1 MDTFTRLAKS
11 SLLIIIFMVLAA
23 CGGQPETPADVSS
36 AFWKAVIKNDQD
48 AAKALT
54 LPISAH
60 HLATLHN
67 DASQL
72 KSVEFGEPQVTEN
85 KAVVETTLYGLTDD
99 GEKVSFP
106 TTTHLVKYDE
116 GWRVEAE
123 QTVAMLNT
131 GSTGFEEVL
140 QELGQTF
147 SVLGQ
152 QLSDAF
158 NQGVEGFS
166 ESMEETLPE
175 INQQLEELQQ
185 SDKFKNMGSQLG
197 KVLGEGLKEF
207 TQELNEGLE
216 ELNAEVEKAA
226 AEIDAANAENA
237 QEAEVQQ

>member
-1 MDTFTRLAKS
+1 MDTFTRLAKF
-11 SLLIIIFMVLAA
+11 SLLLIMFLVLAA
-23 CGGQPETPADVSS
+23 CGGKPETPADVSS

-54 LPISAH
+54 LPISSH
-60 HLATLHN
+60 YLASLHN

-72 KSVEFGEPQVTEN
+72 KSVEFGEPQVSGNT
-85 KAVVETTLYGLTDD
+85 AVVETTLYGLTDD

-106 TTTHLVKYDE
+106 TTTHLVKYNE

-123 QTVAMLNT
+123 KTVAVLDT
-131 GSTGFEEVL
+131 GSSGFEDVL

-158 NQGVEGFS
+158 NQGVDGFS
-166 ESMEETLPE
+166 ESMEETLPQ
-175 INQQLEELQQ
+175 INQQLQELQQ

-197 KVLGEGLKEF
+197 KVLGEGIREF
-207 TQELNEGLE
+207 TQELNQGLQ
-216 ELNAEVEKAA
+216 ELSTEVEKAA
-226 AEIDAANAENA
+226 AEIDAANAENVEQA
-237 QEAEVQQ
+237 VEQ